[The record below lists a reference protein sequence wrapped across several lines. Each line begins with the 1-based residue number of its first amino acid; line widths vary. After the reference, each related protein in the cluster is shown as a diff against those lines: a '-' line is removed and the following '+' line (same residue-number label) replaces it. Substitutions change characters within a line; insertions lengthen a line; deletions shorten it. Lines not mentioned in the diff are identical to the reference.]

1 VSTLPPEEREVRHV
15 APAAVPTEAEK
26 RAALEQ
32 VLASAA
38 FVRAEQLR
46 SFLRYICEM
55 EIAGRGEELSEYRI
69 GVEALGKPPGYST
82 GDDAGVRKRAHDLR
96 QRLEDLY
103 AGELA
108 GAPVRIELPKGRY
121 APRFLAARTDLV
133 STGVA
138 VAPSPALSATVA
150 DLPARPRSQLLAKV
164 FWFGFVVG
172 VLAVLAVQLV
182 STKLHPPRQI
192 VADPGRVFEA
202 EDRTNTFGGEAV
214 VGPCPA
220 CSGRSRVKWIGKAGF
235 LTMAVDAPTDGDYM
249 LQIDYLVEGPRTFLL
264 SVNDAEPVEL
274 SLRGSSW
281 WVPSSTGLMVRLR
294 SGGNSLRFFN
304 ARSYAPD
311 LDRVILR

>member
-15 APAAVPTEAEK
+15 APAAPTESEK

-32 VLASAA
+32 VLAAPA

-55 EIAGRGEELSEYRI
+55 EIAGRGEELSEYLI

-108 GAPVRIELPKGRY
+108 GAPLRIELPKGRY
-121 APRFLAARTDLV
+121 APRFLPAARADLV
-133 STGVA
+133 PTTVA
-138 VAPSPALSATVA
+138 VAPAPALASVA
-150 DLPARPRSQLLAKV
+150 DLPVRPRSHVLAKV

-172 VLAVLAVQLV
+172 VLAILSAQLV
-182 STKLHPPRQI
+182 WTKLHPPRQI

-202 EDRTNTFGGEAV
+202 EDRSNTFGGDAV

-220 CSGRSRVKWIGKAGF
+220 CSGRSRVKWIGKAGS
-235 LTMAVDAPTDGDYM
+235 LTMAVDVPTDGDYM

-264 SVNDAEPVEL
+264 SVNEAEPVEL

-311 LDRVILR
+311 LDRIVLR